1 MCGIAGVVGG
11 GADVRRMTARLAHR
25 GPDDEGFHEDVLGF
39 RRLAIIDL
47 AGGAQPMKVCGDL
60 WLVFNGE
67 IYNFR
72 ELRARLKDH
81 AFRTRSDAEVI
92 LHLYEEKGE
101 AALREL
107 DGMFA
112 FALWDARRRTLFAA
126 RDRLGKKPF
135 VYRHDGPSFQFA
147 SEIAAIEGPRRMD
160 RAALEA
166 YLAFGVVPA
175 PLTLVEGVR
184 KLPPGH
190 CLTFG
195 DGRLDVRRWW
205 EPPLAA
211 EEADVGEAEWAE
223 RVRDALGRAV
233 RKRLVADVPVG
244 AFLSGGV
251 DSSAVAALMPAPVR
265 TFTAGF
271 REAAWDESGWARQVA
286 AHLGT
291 EHREFEVRPD
301 AAAALRTMVERFGEP
316 FGDASC
322 VPTTLLARETA
333 KHVKVV
339 LSGDGG
345 DELFGGYLR
354 YAAIERMARLRR
366 IPAALRAAGA
376 VLLKPWRTNYGERI
390 RRMLELG
397 DAPLGRVYAGLVTT
411 FTPAMRRALGLPGEP
426 VEERVAAPFARH
438 GGAPAAA
445 AAYADLVT
453 YLPDD
458 ILVKVDVA
466 SMAHGLE
473 VRCPFLD
480 TEVVE
485 LSLRIPARL
494 RRGKRVLKKAVE
506 GLLPAAVLERRKQG
520 FGVPL
525 ADWLRGELR
534 PMLEDGLRS
543 LGARG
548 WVDAGEV
555 ERLRRE
561 HQAGAADHR
570 DRLFLLLML
579 SLWGDTFQPA

>member
-1 MCGIAGVVGG
+1 
-11 GADVRRMTARLAHR
+11 
-25 GPDDEGFHEDVLGF
+25 
-39 RRLAIIDL
+39 
-47 AGGAQPMKVCGDL
+47 MKGCRDH

-67 IYNFR
+67 IYNYR
-72 ELRARLKDH
+72 ELRAQLKNH
-81 AFRTRSDAEVI
+81 AFRTQSDAEVI

-101 AALREL
+101 DALREL

-112 FALWDARRRTLFAA
+112 FAIWDGRKLFAA

-135 VYRHDGPSFQFA
+135 VYRQAGAGFHFA
-147 SEIAAIEGPRRMD
+147 SEIAALEGERRLD
-160 RAALEA
+160 RQALES
-166 YLAFGVVPA
+166 YLAFGVVPS

-190 CLTFG
+190 CLTFEAG
-195 DGRLDVRRWW
+195 VLRVRRWW
-205 EPPLAA
+205 EPPLGG
-211 EEADVGEAEWAE
+211 EEEGVAEAEWAD

-233 RKRLVADVPVG
+233 RKRMVADVPLG

-271 REAAWDESGWARQVA
+271 REAAWDESGWAREVA
-286 AHLGT
+286 VHLKT

-301 AAAALRTMVERFGEP
+301 AAASLRLMVERFGEP

-366 IPAALRAAGA
+366 LPGPLRAAGA
-376 VLLKPWRTNYGERI
+376 LLLKPWKTNYGERI
-390 RRMLELG
+390 RRMLALG
-397 DAPLGRVYAGLVTT
+397 DAPLGRVYAGLVTY
-411 FTPAMRRALGLPGEP
+411 FTPEMRRALGLPGEE
-426 VEERVAAPFARH
+426 VEERIAAPFARH
-438 GGAPAAA
+438 GGPPSAA

-494 RRGKRVLKKAVE
+494 RRGKRVLKKAFE
-506 GLLPAAVLERRKQG
+506 GLLPPSILGRRKQG

-543 LGARG
+543 LAGRG
-548 WVDAGEV
+548 WVDPKEV
-555 ERLRRE
+555 ERLRDE
-561 HQAGAADHR
+561 HQKGAADHR

-579 SLWGDTFQPA
+579 SLWGDTFQRV